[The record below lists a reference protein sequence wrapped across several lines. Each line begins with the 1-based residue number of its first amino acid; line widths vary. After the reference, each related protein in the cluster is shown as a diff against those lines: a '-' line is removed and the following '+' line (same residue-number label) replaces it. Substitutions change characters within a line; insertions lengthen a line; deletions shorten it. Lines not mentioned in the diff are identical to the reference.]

1 MKRGK
6 SGKSMSTHMH
16 VKIALLVAIV
26 ALTIGSATS
35 PNWVEEKSD
44 RKDRTEVGLW
54 NVPKQ
59 MSDKPETVALQVL
72 SVSAP
77 IIAAVSMALAL
88 LHKKMHYTTSIV
100 SILLLTVLGV
110 SVGLAS
116 SIAPKWIS
124 AAPLFVES
132 RMGYCF
138 YMQIASLV
146 LSVAVI
152 ALSLMRGK

>member
-1 MKRGK
+1 
-6 SGKSMSTHMH
+6 MH
-16 VKIALLVAIV
+16 EDRLASCNCRSHDWIRNF
-26 ALTIGSATS
+26 S
-35 PNWVEEKSD
+35 NWVEEKSD

-59 MSDKPETVALQVL
+59 MSDKPETPLQFP
-72 SVSAP
+72 VSAP